1 MIEWLSRFGAAFN
14 VWVNGI
20 RQANAK
26 ALAAIYLYEG
36 TFVVWALAVLLEK
49 PIDLAAFGLWLG
61 FLAAL
66 GGFSYKQFKDERT
79 TDYGYVERQN
89 AGKPAQL
96 PTTTT
101 VETAGPAKTTTAP
114 AGANDQDGGQAP

>member
-1 MIEWLSRFGAAFN
+1 MIDWLTRFGAAFN
-14 VWVNGI
+14 AWVNGI

-36 TFVVWALAVLLEK
+36 TFVVWAIATLAGI
-49 PIDLAAFGLWLG
+49 PIDLATFGLWLG

-66 GGFSYKQFKDERT
+66 GGFSMATFKQERT

-89 AGKPAQL
+89 AGKP
-96 PTTTT
+96 TT
-101 VETAGPAKTTTAP
+101 VVQTQEATVTGSPVKVEEKP
-114 AGANDQDGGQAP
+114 IEGGEKK